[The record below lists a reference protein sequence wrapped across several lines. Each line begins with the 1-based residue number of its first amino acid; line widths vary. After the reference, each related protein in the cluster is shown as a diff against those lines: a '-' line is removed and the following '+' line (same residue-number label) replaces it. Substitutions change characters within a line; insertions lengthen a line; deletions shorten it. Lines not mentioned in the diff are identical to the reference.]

1 MLQSG
6 HVPPELSAMLG
17 SGGVDKDGKP
27 IIDAE
32 GGAVVQPEK
41 GFVVKTK
48 AAKVGKVFL
57 NMCQHDLI
65 DSFEEKMIPAEDQ

>member
-32 GGAVVQPEK
+32 GGAVV
-41 GFVVKTK
+41 
-48 AAKVGKVFL
+48 
-57 NMCQHDLI
+57 
-65 DSFEEKMIPAEDQ
+65 